1 MRPLFSILVANYN
14 NGRYLQ
20 EAIDSILAQTYDN
33 WEVILV
39 DDKSTD
45 DSPVIYLL
53 QRREPG
59 MRLHEAALCRFGGW
73 RIVRIP
79 GSGRCLDAH
88 CPGNDGAGAS
98 GAPGMQPDLFDRLP
112 VFR

>member
-45 DSPVIYLL
+45 DSPVIYGKYASDS
-53 QRREPG
+53 RFKIYYNDVNRGCGVPIW
-59 MRLHEAALCRFGGW
+59 RLENC
-73 RIVRIP
+73 
-79 GSGRCLDAH
+79 AH
-88 CPGNDGAGAS
+88 TWIRTMP
-98 GAPGMQPDLFDRLP
+98 
-112 VFR
+112 